1 MDVFVCWVLME
12 ILEVEEPGQRVCQ
25 VKFKDC
31 QRAKVQPSNVKTG
44 SVTKDLRC
52 VGIYWMPEGQ

>member
-1 MDVFVCWVLME
+1 MDVDVYVFVCWVLME
-12 ILEVEEPGQRVCQ
+12 ILEVEEPGQRVRQ

-44 SVTKDLRC
+44 SVTLR
-52 VGIYWMPEGQ
+52 I